1 MLFEH
6 EIFEMQYDFPKMG
19 GGIKVRL
26 ELFRKFINIGT
37 VARSYEACVDFDQI
51 DNNDFY
57 SSTS

>member
-19 GGIKVRL
+19 GGLRAVWNFSENSSVLVPLPGLI
-26 ELFRKFINIGT
+26 
-37 VARSYEACVDFDQI
+37 EACVDFDQI